1 MLPFLA
7 ARAAEFLR
15 LLIFIFDLDLFAEN
29 IVIRKNLIF

>member
-15 LLIFIFDLDLFAEN
+15 LLMFIFNLDLFMKN
-29 IVIRKNLIF
+29 IVIRKN